1 MQDNIEQKVS
11 EESPSSDTTEQMS
24 DVDVVEQDVDVVE
37 QPVIKKWNDRDED
50 HDATSDIL
58 PLSPDAKNNYVLLP
72 AATYDKILALVTKLN
87 LVKNGE
93 EDTLLTREDV
103 IAQGTTINSA
113 DKTVVSSMFADRLN
127 SNPDEWVSDVN
138 YADMS
143 LRTRSV
149 GLPAKKGTISGA
161 TAVAKFTSVI
171 GVGDV
176 IQVPAWHSGFW
187 VTLKPATQSE
197 LINLER
203 AIASNEITAGRETN
217 TLVYS
222 NYGVII
228 NRILVDFIV
237 GHITDTSLKLPGD
250 GNITDYISVH
260 DYFPL
265 VVGLLTSM
273 YPSGFEYVRPCA
285 ESSVLVD
292 ADGNEVTEEMLVNNN
307 IKVKAKCS
315 HITTGKLDPKRLMK
329 HNRLLITNAMREH
342 MAKRMPQSVSITE
355 CINYRK
361 MIHDI
366 DDKTVEF
373 TASNGS
379 VIAITF
385 HIPMLSQYIAT
396 GEAWIMKLIELGE
409 ELFTKAD
416 TNMTKNAKIDE
427 IVSANALGIYNA
439 FVKKIAIGDE
449 IASDTTTVTEILE
462 MFTNDEKLFESIMD
476 VLKEYISL
484 SPIALPAIANYN
496 CPNCKKDQNIAM
508 AGTHFKELI
517 PLNPVETFFDLS
529 ALRVQK
535 VRKSIS

>member
-1 MQDNIEQKVS
+1 MQDNIDQKVS
-11 EESPSSDTTEQMS
+11 EESPSSDTTEQMP
-24 DVDVVEQDVDVVE
+24 DVDVVE
-37 QPVIKKWNDRDED
+37 QPVIKKWDDRDED

-58 PLSPDAKNNYVLLP
+58 PLNSDAKNNYVLLP

-87 LVKNGE
+87 LVKSGE

-113 DKTVVSSMFADRLN
+113 DKTIVSGMFADRLN
-127 SNPDEWVSDVN
+127 SNPDEWVSDVK
-138 YADMS
+138 YADML

-176 IQVPAWHSGFW
+176 IQVPLWHSGFW

-273 YPSGFEYVRPCA
+273 YPSGFEYVRPCV

-292 ADGNEVTEEMLVNNN
+292 ADGNDVTEEMLVNSN

-315 HITTGKLDPKRLMK
+315 HIATGKLDPKRLMK
-329 HNRLLITNAMREH
+329 HNRLLITNGMREH

-373 TASNGS
+373 TASNDS

-385 HIPMLSQYIAT
+385 YIPMLSQYIAT

-449 IASDTTTVTEILE
+449 IASDTATVTEILE

-496 CPNCKKDQNIAM
+496 CPNCKKDQNTKM

-529 ALRVQK
+529 VLRVQK
-535 VRKSIS
+535 VRKSIY